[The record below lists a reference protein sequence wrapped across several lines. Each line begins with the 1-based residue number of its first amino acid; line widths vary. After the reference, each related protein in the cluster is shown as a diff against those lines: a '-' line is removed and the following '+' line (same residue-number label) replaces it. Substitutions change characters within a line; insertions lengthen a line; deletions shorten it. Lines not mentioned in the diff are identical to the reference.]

1 MADKKKTRSK
11 VEISDAHEEYLES
24 IGAHVKKKR
33 IEITGDS
40 YEVFA
45 RKNGIN
51 KISMWRLETGKNFL
65 MNNLLKVVD
74 GLGIVFV
81 ECVLWTTCEFNHQFA
96 MCKMRL

>member
-11 VEISDAHEEYLES
+11 VEISKSHKDQLIE
-24 IGAHVKKKR
+24 IGAHVKDLR
-33 IEITGDS
+33 IKNTGES

-51 KISMWRLETGKNFL
+51 KISQWRLENGENFL

-74 GLGIVFV
+74 GLGISM
-81 ECVLWTTCEFNHQFA
+81 EEFFSGV
-96 MCKMRL
+96 K